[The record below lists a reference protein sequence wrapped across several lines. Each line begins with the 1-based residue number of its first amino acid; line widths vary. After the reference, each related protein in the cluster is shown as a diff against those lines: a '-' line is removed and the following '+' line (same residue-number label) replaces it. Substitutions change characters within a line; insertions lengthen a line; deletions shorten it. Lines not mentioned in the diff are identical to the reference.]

1 MARALHRAGQEAEMG
16 QLAGTAPMLRD
27 TLAALGAPEG
37 YDHVPPEIAG
47 RFRSPTA
54 CDEVARDI
62 AARCRVRALPAD
74 ARAAA
79 LVELMCE
86 PVDDVW
92 VCDPA
97 EAERW
102 KTLAA
107 ERPAV
112 DAPLAERADWRRR
125 VASFHDEEDQRRA
138 GFFKDETRARDIAL
152 RNDMRQAARSAW
164 DALPATEREARVAG
178 WLDGLAAG
186 IATDVF
192 LAWLWH
198 AETRAQIRPSLL
210 TATACAFGLAAF
222 GLDGKPCPVRAVRA
236 ALGLPSFNNLP
247 AFLDAARLAGE
258 ADRRGEP
265 LSDAELGRLVGVAGQ
280 SVANWRP
287 ALARFAHGQPDLFFP
302 LGLDA
307 LPDATS
313 TPEALEA
320 QCAQMAATFAA
331 AAEARAAA
339 GERRRRQAEALPV
352 APRKSLFIICVQIA
366 RHGWPVPEAFLRAL
380 AAGLGLASPS
390 RGGLVL
396 APGARLAVGVP
407 GDLMHVAEFRAAAQA
422 DAMALRR
429 ILLARRVSGAVT
441 FGEEWRAAKMAG
453 NVATLRGLYDG
464 LLGEAREAVKPGSGL
479 LPSQAKT
486 LRIAGLTES
495 GRKALS
501 DWRHRADFQRLVV
514 NVATRPF
521 LSDLTNTQANARR
534 LP

>member
-1 MARALHRAGQEAEMG
+1 MG
-16 QLAGTAPMLRD
+16 QLAGTVPMLRD
-27 TLAALGAPEG
+27 TLAALGAPAG

-54 CDEVARDI
+54 CDEVASDI
-62 AARCRVRALPAD
+62 VARCRVRALPAD

-86 PVDDVW
+86 PVGDALVW
-92 VCDPA
+92 DP
-97 EAERW
+97 EKVRRW
-102 KTLAA
+102 HALQA
-107 ERPAV
+107 ERPAA

-125 VASFHDEEDQRRA
+125 VAAFLQEEVQRRA
-138 GFFKDETRARDIAL
+138 GFFEDDEARARDIAL

-178 WLDGLAAG
+178 WFDGLSAG

-198 AETRAQIRPSLL
+198 AHSGKPVRLSLL
-210 TATACAFGLAAF
+210 AATGCALGLAAF
-222 GLDGKPCPVRAVRA
+222 DKDGKPYPLRAVRA
-236 ALGLPSFNNLP
+236 ALGLPLHNNLS
-247 AFLDAARLAGE
+247 AFMKAARLAGE

-287 ALARFAHGQPDLFFP
+287 AFARFAHGQPDLFFP
-302 LGLDA
+302 LGLGAVLADPA
-307 LPDATS
+307 LTS
-313 TPEALEA
+313 GRLEA
-320 QCAQMAATFAA
+320 ICAEIAA
-331 AAEARAAA
+331 ALAGTAEARADA

-366 RHGWPVPEAFLRAL
+366 RHGWPVPEAFLHAL
-380 AAGLGLASPS
+380 AAALGIASPS
-390 RGGLVL
+390 RSGLVL

-429 ILLARRVSGAVT
+429 ILLARRVSGGMT
-441 FGEEWRAAKMAG
+441 FGEAWRAAKLTKNA
-453 NVATLRGLYDG
+453 ATLRRLYDE
-464 LLGEAREAVKPGSGL
+464 LLGEVRAFAKLHARLPLAVADVARACGL
-479 LPSQAKT
+479 P
-486 LRIAGLTES
+486 ES
-495 GRKALS
+495 GRKAIGE
-501 DWRHRADFQRLVV
+501 WRRRPDYRRLVADAAV
-514 NVATRPF
+514 RPL
-521 LSDLTNTQANARR
+521 LSELTNAQANAS